1 MSQPIS
7 SRRRLLGATAVMASG
22 TMVSRVLGLVRAVLI
37 AFILGN
43 GTRRV
48 DVLTLALTVPSSL
61 YLLLAGGTLNNV
73 LVPQIVRAIKH
84 DGDGGKAFVDRIMT
98 GFLII
103 LGALTVVFT
112 VAAPLVMSIYTD
124 PRWRTEALADHWRSL
139 LLMSY
144 LTMPQIF
151 FYGVFFLIGQ
161 VLNAREKFGPMMWAP
176 ILNNLVSITS
186 LGAYLWIW
194 GTQTNG
200 TGAFTDQ
207 QVWLLGIGSTLG
219 IGAQTLVLLPFL
231 RRAGFSYRPRFDL
244 KGTGLGRTFHIA
256 KWMVGYVGLTSLAQV
271 VVTNLASAGVAAGA
285 GGGGGVNAY
294 QSAYL
299 IWILPHSLLTVSLAT
314 AMLPTASAAALAG
327 NLSEVASETGRALRL
342 ALTFLVPSAVAFVA
356 LADPIARVPFGNG
369 AGASDYHF
377 VAWALAAF
385 GIGLVPY
392 TIQYLYLRAFYAL
405 DNTRTPFGLQI
416 WISGANAVLAV
427 ALVLA
432 WDDPHSVA
440 ARLALAYSASYVL
453 GAFLTHRSLKK
464 LLPDLEGRAL
474 GQHLARLL
482 VASLPAALIAWLIT
496 WAGAGLAS
504 TWLRLLILV
513 AAGAAA
519 VVVFF
524 LAAKRLGIDEVS
536 SLISVLRRK
545 RGDDGEADATDA
557 LVAEDEAE
565 QAAAQPASP
574 AGSSAPSVREP
585 DEPLGPPTGYRE
597 PDLAGAAP
605 LITDPDGIGVFVQ
618 VTPPPAPPEV
628 ILEYPEPGAEGSGGR
643 VLAGRYRLGSLLA
656 AKDSG
661 QSWLGQDIVLG
672 RPVLVQLLPS
682 AAPRTAAVLRSARQA
697 AGATDA
703 RFLRVLDVVVPDAD
717 AQATLLDQS
726 DEPAEGAFVVYEYAA
741 GQTLEKLLRRGPLT
755 GVETAWVIREISDAI
770 NGLHVQGQY
779 HGQLNPATVLITN
792 SGNLKILG
800 YAAGLDAAPGSEAAD
815 VLALGELLYACLV
828 ARWPLE
834 PAFGLHP
841 APERDGRLPLPSE
854 VRTGVAPPLDKIVDR
869 LLSVEPRGHAAPIE
883 TAAELTTQLSMVLG
897 PTSAVSDLRARLN
910 RNGTDSDA
918 PAPVSRVAPPLPTP
932 AASRFQVSSPLE
944 ESEDEDDEEFVA
956 SALSNQEGFT
966 PVPPPPAVES
976 AVPAAKPSR
985 LPFVIGTFGV
995 VLAVGIGA
1003 AALLTPNPV
1012 VTPTVA
1018 PPAKLTIIAADDF
1031 DPKADGGSGGE
1042 SPKLVLQAI
1051 DGDSKTAWVTEKYKK
1066 SGTFN
1071 GQKPGVGLVVD
1082 LGTLRDVTTVELISS
1097 APGGAVQVMVP
1108 SGTVSAAPM
1117 KSVKQWSTVAT
1128 SADLAAD
1135 TLLVPSTATRT
1146 RYLLV
1151 YLTSLPSIGKSVYQG
1166 NIAEI
1171 AVLGR

>member
-1 MSQPIS
+1 MSEAS
-7 SRRRLLGATAVMASG
+7 NSGRKLLGATAVMASG
-22 TMVSRVLGLVRAVLI
+22 TMVSRVLGLIRAVMI

-43 GTRRV
+43 FTMRA

-73 LVPQIVRAIKH
+73 LVPQIVRAVTH
-84 DGDGGKAFVDRIMT
+84 DEDGGRAFVDRIMT
-98 GFLII
+98 GFLLI

-112 VAAPLVMSIYTD
+112 VAAPVVMSIYTKSS
-124 PRWRTEALADHWRSL
+124 WRAPDMAEHWRSL

-151 FYGVFFLIGQ
+151 FYGIFFLIGQ

-176 ILNNLVSITS
+176 VLNNVVSIVSLSLYLFFWGSQTS
-186 LGAYLWIW
+186 KDLP
-194 GTQTNG
+194 
-200 TGAFTDQ
+200 FTDQ

-219 IGAQTLVLLPFL
+219 IAVQTLVLVPYL

-244 KGTGLGRTFHIA
+244 KGTGLGRTFHVA
-256 KWMVGYVGLTSLAQV
+256 KWMVGYVALTSLAQV
-271 VVTNLASAGVAAGA
+271 VVTNMASS
-285 GGGGGVNAY
+285 GGVNAY
-294 QSAYL
+294 QQAYL

-314 AMLPTASAAALAG
+314 AMLPSASAAAIAG
-327 NLSEVASETGRALRL
+327 DLPGVAAETGRALRL
-342 ALTFLVPSAVAFVA
+342 ALTFLVPASVAFVV
-356 LADPIARVPFGNG
+356 LADPITRVPFGNG

-416 WISGANAVLAV
+416 WISGTNAALAV

-432 WDDPHSVA
+432 WNDPNSVA
-440 ARLALAYSASYVL
+440 ARLALAYSVSYFL
-453 GAFLTHRSLKK
+453 GAFLTHRSLKR
-464 LLPDLEGRAL
+464 LLPELDGRAL

-482 VASLPAALIAWLIT
+482 LASVPAALIAWLIT

-504 TWLRLLILV
+504 TWLRLLILAV
-513 AAGAAA
+513 AGAAA

-536 SLISVLRRK
+536 SLVSVLRRK
-545 RGDDGEADATDA
+545 RGDDGEADAA
-557 LVAEDEAE
+557 EAVAAEEAAE
-565 QAAAQPASP
+565 QTGTQPTAASFDAATF
-574 AGSSAPSVREP
+574 EP
-585 DEPLGPPTGYRE
+585 QPLGRPDGYEE
-597 PDLAGAAP
+597 PIPSPSPIIRTAA
-605 LITDPDGIGVFVQ
+605 DPDGVGVFVQ

-628 ILEYPEPGAEGSGGR
+628 ILEYPEPSVDPGTGR
-643 VLAGRYRLGSLLA
+643 VLAGRYRLGILLA
-656 AKDSG
+656 ASAAG
-661 QSWLGQDIVLG
+661 QSWLGQDVVLG

-682 AAPRTAAVLRSARQA
+682 GAPRTAAVLRSARQA

-703 RFLRVLDVVVPDAD
+703 RFLRVLDVVVPEAG
-717 AQATLLDQS
+717 QSTLLEQP
-726 DEPAEGAFVVYEYAA
+726 DEPPEGAFVVYEYAS

-755 GVETAWVIREISDAI
+755 GVETAWVIREIADAI
-770 NGLHVQGQY
+770 NGLHAQGQF

-800 YAAGLDAAPGSEAAD
+800 YAAGLDDATPGNEAGD
-815 VLALGELLYACLV
+815 VLALGELLYACLI

-841 APERDGRLPLPSE
+841 VPEKDGRLPLPSE
-854 VRTGVAPPLDKIVDR
+854 VRSGVPPQLDKIVDR

-883 TAAELTTQLSMVLG
+883 TATELTTQLSLVLG

-910 RNGTDSDA
+910 RNGAEPSI

-944 ESEDEDDEEFVA
+944 GAAAGEEEDDEFVA

-966 PVPPPPAVES
+966 PVPPPPATTTTNEANS
-976 AVPAAKPSR
+976 PKPPRSR
-985 LPFVIGTFGV
+985 LPFVISTFGV
-995 VLAVGIGA
+995 VLAVGIA
-1003 AALLTPNPV
+1003 AAAILPPDPV
-1012 VTPTVA
+1012 VKPSEA
-1018 PPAKLTIIAADDF
+1018 PPIKLAIIAADDF
-1031 DPKADGGSGGE
+1031 DPKADGGSGAE
-1042 SPKLVLQAI
+1042 NPKLVLQAI
-1051 DGDSKTAWVTEKYKK
+1051 DGDPKTAWVTEKYKK
-1066 SGTFN
+1066 VGNFGGT
-1071 GQKPGVGLVVD
+1071 KPGVGLIVD
-1082 LGTLRDVTTVELISS
+1082 LGTARDVTTVEVMSA
-1097 APGGAVQVMVP
+1097 APGGAVQLMVP
-1108 SGTVSAAPM
+1108 TDAVTAAPTT
-1117 KSVKQWSTVAT
+1117 SVKQWHSVAT
-1128 SADLAAD
+1128 AADLAAD
-1135 TLLVPSTATRT
+1135 TLLVPSTPVRT
-1146 RYLLV
+1146 RYVLI
-1151 YLTSLPSIGKSVYQG
+1151 YLTSLPSIGKSVYQA
-1166 NIAEI
+1166 NISEI

>member
-1 MSQPIS
+1 MSETS
-7 SRRRLLGATAVMASG
+7 NSGRKLLGATAVMASG

-43 GTRRV
+43 GTHRV
-48 DVLTLALTVPSSL
+48 EVLTLALTVPSSL

-73 LVPQIVRAIKH
+73 LVPQIVRAVKH

-112 VAAPLVMSIYTD
+112 VGAPLVMSIYTD
-124 PRWRTEALADHWRSL
+124 ARWRTDALAEHWRSL

-176 ILNNLVSITS
+176 ILNNIVSIAS
-186 LGAYLWIW
+186 LGTYLWIW
-194 GTQTNG
+194 GTQTDG
-200 TGAFTDQ
+200 TGSFTDQ

-219 IGAQTLVLLPFL
+219 IAAQTLVLLPYL
-231 RRAGFSYRPRFDL
+231 KQAGFSYRPRFDL

-256 KWMVGYVGLTSLAQV
+256 KWMVGYVALTSLAQV
-271 VVTNLASAGVAAGA
+271 VVTNLASAGVASAA
-285 GGGGGVNAY
+285 DGGGGVNAY

-314 AMLPTASAAALAG
+314 AMLPAASAAALAG
-327 NLSEVASETGRALRL
+327 DLPEVASETARALRL
-342 ALTFLVPSAVAFVA
+342 ALTFLVPASVAFVA

-369 AGASDYHF
+369 VGAADYHF

-405 DNTRTPFGLQI
+405 DDTRTPFGLQI

-427 ALVLA
+427 LLVLA
-432 WDDPHSVA
+432 WSDPHSVA
-440 ARLALAYSASYVL
+440 ARLALAYSASYLL
-453 GAFLTHRSLKK
+453 GAFLTHRSLKRR
-464 LLPDLEGRAL
+464 LPDLDGRAL
-474 GQHLARLL
+474 GQQLARLL
-482 VASLPAALIAWLIT
+482 LASAPAVLVAWLIT

-504 TWLRLLILV
+504 TWLRLLILIGAAV
-513 AAGAAA
+513 AAI
-519 VVVFF
+519 VVFI
-524 LAAKRLGIDEVS
+524 LAAKRLGVDE
-536 SLISVLRRK
+536 ISALLSALRRN
-545 RGDDGEADATDA
+545 RGDDGAADAAEA
-557 LVAEDEAE
+557 LVSEEEAE
-565 QAAAQPASP
+565 QFPSMSAADEALPDGPPVDYRPPAS
-574 AGSSAPSVREP
+574 SPSGLSRAEV
-585 DEPLGPPTGYRE
+585 D
-597 PDLAGAAP
+597 A
-605 LITDPDGIGVFVQ
+605 DGIGVFVQ
-618 VTPPPAPPEV
+618 VTPPPTPPEV
-628 ILEYPEPGAEGSGGR
+628 ILEYPEPGADPGTGR

-656 AKDSG
+656 ARAAG
-661 QSWLGQDIVLG
+661 QSWLGHDIVLG

-682 AAPRTAAVLRSARQA
+682 GAPQTAEVLRSARQA

-703 RFLRVLDVVVPDAD
+703 RFLRVLDVVVPGAVG
-717 AQATLLDQS
+717 QASLLD
-726 DEPAEGAFVVYEYAA
+726 DEPPEGAFVVYEYAA

-755 GVETAWVIREISDAI
+755 GVETAWVVREIADAI
-770 NGLHVQGQY
+770 NGLHAQGQH
-779 HGQLNPATVLITN
+779 HGHLNPATVLITN

-800 YAAGLDAAPGSEAAD
+800 YAAGPDEDRPGTEAGD
-815 VLALGELLYACLV
+815 VLALGELLYACLI

-841 APERDGRLPLPSE
+841 VLEKDGVLPLPSE

-869 LLSVEPRGHAAPIE
+869 LLSVHPRGHAQPIE
-883 TAAELTTQLSMVLG
+883 TAAELTTQLSLVLG

-910 RNGTDSDA
+910 RNGADPDG

-932 AASRFQVSSPLE
+932 AASRFQVSSPLASAE
-944 ESEDEDDEEFVA
+944 DSSSVDEDGAEFVA
-956 SALSNQEGFT
+956 AAMSNQEGFT
-966 PVPPPPAVES
+966 PVPPPPASE
-976 AVPAAKPSR
+976 PAAPQARKSR
-985 LPFVIGTFGV
+985 LPFVIGTFGL
-995 VLAVGIGA
+995 VLAVGVAA
-1003 AALLTPNPV
+1003 AALLTPD
-1012 VTPTVA
+1012 PTVA
-1018 PPAKLTIIAADDF
+1018 PTVAAPAKLAIIAADDF

-1051 DGDSKTAWVTEKYKK
+1051 DGDPKTAWVSEKYKK
-1066 SGTFN
+1066 SGTFG
-1071 GQKPGVGLVVD
+1071 GQKPGVGLIVD
-1082 LGTLRDVTTVELISS
+1082 LGTLREVTTVEVMSA
-1097 APGGAVQVMVP
+1097 APGGAVQLMVP
-1108 SGTVSAAPM
+1108 RGSVTTAPT
-1117 KSVKQWSTVAT
+1117 KSVTQWTTVA
-1128 SADLAAD
+1128 SAADLAAD
-1135 TLLVPSTATRT
+1135 TLLVPTEPVQT

-1166 NIAEI
+1166 NISEI